1 MYKNFILKSSFIVS
15 VALIL
20 SSCSKGGDN
29 QAYNQQPPE
38 LPIGIISQQDVTIPR
53 EYAASIEGVSTV
65 EIRPQVSGY
74 LSRIF
79 VDEGDYVRAGQALFK
94 IEDRIFQ
101 EQLRS
106 AQATLISA
114 NATLANANIELNRK
128 RELAKNNMVSPIQV
142 KEAETAYNSARGSV
156 SQAQAAIESAKINL
170 NFSTIKAPVSGYIGR
185 FKYRIGSLLSPTN
198 ADPIT
203 ILSDIHQIY
212 AYFSLSENDFVN
224 FQNQYR
230 GNSIEEKLKNTPP
243 VNLIMSNG
251 GQYETSGRIN
261 AVEGQFNKMT
271 GAITLRAVFDNSKAI
286 LRSGNTGKVLLEQK
300 YANATLL
307 PVGSTMMVQDKVYV
321 FSLDK
326 QNKAIQIP
334 VEVAGKA
341 GTNYIVTSG
350 LKAGDRYI
358 VTGFERLQPG
368 TPVVPQKEQK
378 KEQKKAQ

>member
-38 LPIGIISQQDVTIPR
+38 LPIGVISQQDVTIPR

-128 RELAKNNMVSPIQV
+128 RELAKNNMISPIQV

-224 FQNQYR
+224 FQNQYT
-230 GNSIEEKLKNTPP
+230 GNSIEEKLK
-243 VNLIMSNG
+243 I
-251 GQYETSGRIN
+251 R
-261 AVEGQFNKMT
+261 
-271 GAITLRAVFDNSKAI
+271 LR
-286 LRSGNTGKVLLEQK
+286 
-300 YANATLL
+300 
-307 PVGSTMMVQDKVYV
+307 
-321 FSLDK
+321 
-326 QNKAIQIP
+326 
-334 VEVAGKA
+334 
-341 GTNYIVTSG
+341 
-350 LKAGDRYI
+350 
-358 VTGFERLQPG
+358 
-368 TPVVPQKEQK
+368 
-378 KEQKKAQ
+378 

>member
-1 MYKNFILKSSFIVS
+1 MYKNFILKSSFIIS
-15 VALIL
+15 AALIL
-20 SSCSKGGDN
+20 SSCGKGDNN

-38 LPIGIISQQDVTIPR
+38 LPIGVVTQQDVTIPR
-53 EYAASIEGVSTV
+53 EYATSIEGISTV

-79 VDEGDYVRAGQALFK
+79 VDEGDYVRAGQVLFK

-106 AQATLISA
+106 AQATLVSA
-114 NATLANANIELNRK
+114 NAALATANIELNRK
-128 RELAKNNMVSPIQV
+128 KELAKNNMVSSIQV

-156 SQAQAAIESAKINL
+156 SQAQAAIESSKINL
-170 NFSTIKAPVSGYIGR
+170 NFAAIKAPVSGYIGR

-203 ILSDIHQIY
+203 ILSDIHQVY

-224 FQNQYR
+224 FQNQHP
-230 GNSIEEKLKNTPP
+230 GNTIEEKLKNTPA
-243 VNLIMSNG
+243 VNLILSNG
-251 GQYETSGRIN
+251 EQYETSGRIN
-261 AVEGQFNKMT
+261 AVEGQFNKTT
-271 GAITLRAVFDNSKAI
+271 GAITMHAVFDNSKST
-286 LRSGNTGKVLLEQK
+286 LRSGNTGKIVLEQK
-300 YANATLL
+300 YPNATLL
-307 PVGSTMMVQDKVYV
+307 PVASTMMIQDKVYV

-341 GTNYIVTSG
+341 GTNYIVTNG

-378 KEQKKAQ
+378 KDQKKAQ

>member
-1 MYKNFILKSSFIVS
+1 MKSSFIIS
-15 VALIL
+15 AALIL
-20 SSCSKGGDN
+20 SSCGKGDNN

-38 LPIGIISQQDVTIPR
+38 LPIGVVTQQDVTIPR
-53 EYAASIEGVSTV
+53 EYATSIEGISTV

-79 VDEGDYVRAGQALFK
+79 VDEGDYVRAGQVLFK

-106 AQATLISA
+106 AQATLVSA
-114 NATLANANIELNRK
+114 NAALATANIELNRK
-128 RELAKNNMVSPIQV
+128 KELAKNNMVSSIQV

-156 SQAQAAIESAKINL
+156 SQAQAAIESSKINL
-170 NFSTIKAPVSGYIGR
+170 NFAAIKAPVSGYIGR

-203 ILSDIHQIY
+203 ILSDIHQVY

-224 FQNQYR
+224 FQNQHP
-230 GNSIEEKLKNTPP
+230 GNTIEEKLKNTPA
-243 VNLIMSNG
+243 VNLILSNG
-251 GQYETSGRIN
+251 EQYETSGRIN
-261 AVEGQFNKMT
+261 AVEGQFNKTT
-271 GAITLRAVFDNSKAI
+271 GAITMRAVFDNSKST
-286 LRSGNTGKVLLEQK
+286 LRSGNTGKIVLEQK
-300 YANATLL
+300 YPNATLL
-307 PVGSTMMVQDKVYV
+307 PVASTMMIQDKVYV

-334 VEVAGKA
+334 VEVAEKA
-341 GTNYIVTSG
+341 GTNYIVTNG

-378 KEQKKAQ
+378 KDQKKAQ

>member
-1 MYKNFILKSSFIVS
+1 MYKNFILKSSFIIS
-15 VALIL
+15 AALIL
-20 SSCSKGGDN
+20 SSCGKGDNN

-38 LPIGIISQQDVTIPR
+38 LPIGVVTQQDVTIQR
-53 EYAASIEGVSTV
+53 EYATSIEGISTV

-79 VDEGDYVRAGQALFK
+79 VDEGDYVRAGQVLFK

-106 AQATLISA
+106 AQATLVSA
-114 NATLANANIELNRK
+114 NAALATANIELNRK
-128 RELAKNNMVSPIQV
+128 KELAKNNMVSSIQV

-156 SQAQAAIESAKINL
+156 SQAQAAIESSKINL
-170 NFSTIKAPVSGYIGR
+170 NFAAIKAPVSGYIGR

-203 ILSDIHQIY
+203 ILSDIHQVY

-224 FQNQYR
+224 FQNQHP
-230 GNSIEEKLKNTPP
+230 GNTIEEKLKNTPA
-243 VNLIMSNG
+243 VNLILSNG
-251 GQYETSGRIN
+251 EQYETSGRIN
-261 AVEGQFNKMT
+261 AVEGQFNKTT
-271 GAITLRAVFDNSKAI
+271 GAITMRAVFDNSKST
-286 LRSGNTGKVLLEQK
+286 LRSGNTGKIVLEQK
-300 YANATLL
+300 YPNATLL
-307 PVGSTMMVQDKVYV
+307 PVASTMMIQDKVYV

-341 GTNYIVTSG
+341 GTNYIVTNG

-378 KEQKKAQ
+378 KDQKKAQ

>member
-38 LPIGIISQQDVTIPR
+38 LPVAVISQQNVTIPR
-53 EYAASIEGVSTV
+53 EYAAAIEGVSTV

-128 RELAKNNMVSPIQV
+128 RELAKNNMISPIQV

-185 FKYRIGSLLSPTN
+185 FKYRIGSLLAPTN

-203 ILSDIHQIY
+203 ILSDIHQVY

-224 FQNQYR
+224 FQNRYA

-251 GQYETSGRIN
+251 EQYETSGKIN

-271 GAITLRAVFDNSKAI
+271 GAITLRAVFDNSKAT

-300 YANATLL
+300 YDNATLL
-307 PVGSTMMVQDKVYV
+307 PVGSTMMIQDKVYV

-341 GTNYIVTSG
+341 GTNYIVTGG

-368 TPVVPQKEQK
+368 TTVVPQKEQN

>member
-1 MYKNFILKSSFIVS
+1 MKSSFIIS
-15 VALIL
+15 AALIL
-20 SSCSKGGDN
+20 SSCGKGDNN

-38 LPIGIISQQDVTIPR
+38 LPIGVVTQQDVTIPR
-53 EYAASIEGVSTV
+53 EYATSIEGISTV

-79 VDEGDYVRAGQALFK
+79 VDEGDYVRAGQVLFK

-106 AQATLISA
+106 AQATLVSA
-114 NATLANANIELNRK
+114 NAALATANIELNRK
-128 RELAKNNMVSPIQV
+128 KELAKNNMVSSIQV

-156 SQAQAAIESAKINL
+156 SQAQAAIESSKINL
-170 NFSTIKAPVSGYIGR
+170 NFAAIKAPVSGYIGR

-203 ILSDIHQIY
+203 ILSDIHQVY

-224 FQNQYR
+224 FQNQHP
-230 GNSIEEKLKNTPP
+230 GNTIEEKLKNTPA
-243 VNLIMSNG
+243 VNLILSNG
-251 GQYETSGRIN
+251 EQYETSGRIN
-261 AVEGQFNKMT
+261 AVEGQFNKTT
-271 GAITLRAVFDNSKAI
+271 GAITMRAVFDNSKST
-286 LRSGNTGKVLLEQK
+286 LRSGNTGKIVLEQK
-300 YANATLL
+300 YPNATLL
-307 PVGSTMMVQDKVYV
+307 PVASTMMIQDKVYV

-341 GTNYIVTSG
+341 GTNYIVTNG

-378 KEQKKAQ
+378 KDQKKAQ

>member
-1 MYKNFILKSSFIVS
+1 MYKNSILKSSFIIS
-15 VALIL
+15 AAFIL
-20 SSCSKGGDN
+20 SSCGKGDN
-29 QAYNQQPPE
+29 NQTYNQQPPE
-38 LPIGIISQQDVTIPR
+38 LPIGVVTQQDVTIPR
-53 EYAASIEGVSTV
+53 EYATSIEGVSTV

-79 VDEGDYVRAGQALFK
+79 VDEGDYVRAGQILFK

-106 AQATLISA
+106 AQATLVSA
-114 NATLANANIELNRK
+114 NAALATANIELNRK
-128 RELAKNNMVSPIQV
+128 KELAKNNMVSSIQV

-170 NFSTIKAPVSGYIGR
+170 NFSAIKAPVSGYIGR

-203 ILSDIHQIY
+203 ILSDIHQVY

-224 FQNQYR
+224 FQNQHP
-230 GNSIEEKLKNTPP
+230 GNTIEEKLKNTPA
-243 VNLIMSNG
+243 VNLILSNG
-251 GQYETSGRIN
+251 EQYETSGRIN
-261 AVEGQFNKMT
+261 AVEGQFNKTT
-271 GAITLRAVFDNSKAI
+271 GAITMRAVFDNSKST
-286 LRSGNTGKVLLEQK
+286 LRSGNTGKIVLEQK
-300 YANATLL
+300 YPNATLL
-307 PVGSTMMVQDKVYV
+307 PVASTMMIQDKVYV

-326 QNKAIQIP
+326 QNKAVQIP

-341 GTNYIVTSG
+341 GTNYIVTNG

-378 KEQKKAQ
+378 KDQKKAQ

>member
-1 MYKNFILKSSFIVS
+1 MYKNSILKSSFIIS
-15 VALIL
+15 AALIL
-20 SSCSKGGDN
+20 SSCGKGDNN

-38 LPIGIISQQDVTIPR
+38 LPIGVVTQQDVTIPR
-53 EYAASIEGVSTV
+53 EYATSIEGVSTV

-79 VDEGDYVRAGQALFK
+79 VDEGDYVRAGQVLFK

-106 AQATLISA
+106 AQATLVSA
-114 NATLANANIELNRK
+114 SASLATANIELNRK
-128 RELAKNNMVSPIQV
+128 KELAKNNMVSSIQV

-170 NFSTIKAPVSGYIGR
+170 NFAAIKAPVSGYIGR

-203 ILSDIHQIY
+203 ILSDIHQVY

-224 FQNQYR
+224 FQNQHP
-230 GNSIEEKLKNTPP
+230 GNTIEEKLKNTPA
-243 VNLIMSNG
+243 VNLILSNG
-251 GQYETSGRIN
+251 EQYETSGRIN
-261 AVEGQFNKMT
+261 AVEGQFNKTT
-271 GAITLRAVFDNSKAI
+271 GAITMRAVFDNSKST
-286 LRSGNTGKVLLEQK
+286 LRSGNTGKIVLEQK
-300 YANATLL
+300 YPNATLL
-307 PVGSTMMVQDKVYV
+307 PVASTMMIQDKVYV

-334 VEVAGKA
+334 VEVAGKT
-341 GTNYIVTSG
+341 GTNYIVTNG

-378 KEQKKAQ
+378 KDQKKAQ

>member
-1 MYKNFILKSSFIVS
+1 MYKNFILKSSFIIS
-15 VALIL
+15 AALIL
-20 SSCSKGGDN
+20 SSCGKGDNN

-38 LPIGIISQQDVTIPR
+38 LPIGVVTQQDVTIPR
-53 EYAASIEGVSTV
+53 EYATSIEGVSTV

-79 VDEGDYVRAGQALFK
+79 VDEGDYVRAGQVLFK

-106 AQATLISA
+106 AQATLVSA
-114 NATLANANIELNRK
+114 NAALATANIELNRK
-128 RELAKNNMVSPIQV
+128 KELAKNNMVSSIQV

-156 SQAQAAIESAKINL
+156 SQAQAAIESSKINL
-170 NFSTIKAPVSGYIGR
+170 NFAAIKAPVSGYIGR

-203 ILSDIHQIY
+203 ILSDIHQVY

-224 FQNQYR
+224 FQNQHP
-230 GNSIEEKLKNTPP
+230 GNTIEEKLKNTPA
-243 VNLIMSNG
+243 VNLILSNG
-251 GQYETSGRIN
+251 EQYETSGRIN
-261 AVEGQFNKMT
+261 AVEGQFNKTT
-271 GAITLRAVFDNSKAI
+271 GAITMRAVFDNSKST
-286 LRSGNTGKVLLEQK
+286 LRSGNTGKIVLEQK
-300 YANATLL
+300 YPNATLL
-307 PVGSTMMVQDKVYV
+307 PVASTMMIQDKVYV

-341 GTNYIVTSG
+341 GTNYIVTNG

-378 KEQKKAQ
+378 KDQKKAQ

>member
-1 MYKNFILKSSFIVS
+1 MYKNFILKSSFIIS
-15 VALIL
+15 AALIL
-20 SSCSKGGDN
+20 SSCGKGDNN

-38 LPIGIISQQDVTIPR
+38 LPIGVVTQQDVTIPR
-53 EYAASIEGVSTV
+53 EYATSIEGISTV

-79 VDEGDYVRAGQALFK
+79 VDEGDYVRAGQVLFK

-106 AQATLISA
+106 AQATLVSA
-114 NATLANANIELNRK
+114 NAALATANIELNRK
-128 RELAKNNMVSPIQV
+128 KELAKNNMVSSIQV

-156 SQAQAAIESAKINL
+156 SQAQAAIESSKINL
-170 NFSTIKAPVSGYIGR
+170 NFAAIKAPVSGYIGR

-203 ILSDIHQIY
+203 ILSDIHQVY

-224 FQNQYR
+224 FQNQHP
-230 GNSIEEKLKNTPP
+230 GNTIEEKLKNTPA
-243 VNLIMSNG
+243 VNLILSNG
-251 GQYETSGRIN
+251 EQYETSGRIN
-261 AVEGQFNKMT
+261 AVEGQFNKTT
-271 GAITLRAVFDNSKAI
+271 GAITMRAVFDNSKST
-286 LRSGNTGKVLLEQK
+286 LRSGNTGKIVLEQK
-300 YANATLL
+300 YPNATLL
-307 PVGSTMMVQDKVYV
+307 PVASTMMIQDKVYV

-334 VEVAGKA
+334 VEVAEKA
-341 GTNYIVTSG
+341 GTNYIVTNG

-378 KEQKKAQ
+378 KDQKKAQ

>member
-1 MYKNFILKSSFIVS
+1 MYKNFILKSSFIIS
-15 VALIL
+15 AALIL
-20 SSCSKGGDN
+20 SNCGKGDNN

-38 LPIGIISQQDVTIPR
+38 LPIGVVTQQDVTIPR
-53 EYAASIEGVSTV
+53 EYATSIEGISTV

-79 VDEGDYVRAGQALFK
+79 VDEGDYVRAGQVLFK

-106 AQATLISA
+106 AQATLVSA
-114 NATLANANIELNRK
+114 NAALATANIELNRK
-128 RELAKNNMVSPIQV
+128 KELAKNNMVSSIQV

-156 SQAQAAIESAKINL
+156 SQAQAAIESSKINL
-170 NFSTIKAPVSGYIGR
+170 NFAAIKAPVSGYIGR

-203 ILSDIHQIY
+203 ILSDIHQVY

-224 FQNQYR
+224 FQNQHP
-230 GNSIEEKLKNTPP
+230 GNTIEEKLKNTPA
-243 VNLIMSNG
+243 VNLILSNG
-251 GQYETSGRIN
+251 EQYETSGRIN
-261 AVEGQFNKMT
+261 AVEGQFNKTT
-271 GAITLRAVFDNSKAI
+271 GAITMRAVFDNSKST
-286 LRSGNTGKVLLEQK
+286 LRSGNTGKIVLEQK
-300 YANATLL
+300 YPNATLL
-307 PVGSTMMVQDKVYV
+307 PVASTMMIQDKVYV

-341 GTNYIVTSG
+341 GTNYIVTNG
-350 LKAGDRYI
+350 LKVGDRYI

-378 KEQKKAQ
+378 KDQKKAQ

>member
-1 MYKNFILKSSFIVS
+1 MKSSFIIS
-15 VALIL
+15 AALIL
-20 SSCSKGGDN
+20 SSCGKGDNN

-38 LPIGIISQQDVTIPR
+38 LPIGVVTQQDVTIPR
-53 EYAASIEGVSTV
+53 EYATSIEGVSTV

-79 VDEGDYVRAGQALFK
+79 VDEGDYVRAGQVLFK

-106 AQATLISA
+106 AQATLVSA
-114 NATLANANIELNRK
+114 NAALATANIELNRK
-128 RELAKNNMVSPIQV
+128 KELAKNNMVSSIQV

-156 SQAQAAIESAKINL
+156 SQAQAAIESSKINL
-170 NFSTIKAPVSGYIGR
+170 NFAAIKAPVSGYIGR

-203 ILSDIHQIY
+203 ILSDIHQVY

-224 FQNQYR
+224 FQNQHP
-230 GNSIEEKLKNTPP
+230 GNTIEEKLKNTPA
-243 VNLIMSNG
+243 VNLILSNG
-251 GQYETSGRIN
+251 EQYETSGRIN
-261 AVEGQFNKMT
+261 AVEGQFNKTT
-271 GAITLRAVFDNSKAI
+271 GAITMRAVFDNSKST
-286 LRSGNTGKVLLEQK
+286 LRSGNTGKIVLEQK
-300 YANATLL
+300 YPNATLL
-307 PVGSTMMVQDKVYV
+307 PVASTMMIQDKVYV

-341 GTNYIVTSG
+341 GTNYIVTNG

-378 KEQKKAQ
+378 KDQKKAQ

>member
-1 MYKNFILKSSFIVS
+1 MYKNFILKSSFIIS
-15 VALIL
+15 AALIL
-20 SSCSKGGDN
+20 SSCGKGDNN

-38 LPIGIISQQDVTIPR
+38 LPIGVVTQQDVTIPR
-53 EYAASIEGVSTV
+53 EYATSIEGISTV

-79 VDEGDYVRAGQALFK
+79 VDEGDYVRAGQVLFK

-106 AQATLISA
+106 AQATLVSA
-114 NATLANANIELNRK
+114 NAALATANIELNRK
-128 RELAKNNMVSPIQV
+128 KELAKNNMVSSIQV

-156 SQAQAAIESAKINL
+156 SQAQAAIESSKINL
-170 NFSTIKAPVSGYIGR
+170 NFAAIKAPVSGYIGR

-203 ILSDIHQIY
+203 ILSDIHQVY

-224 FQNQYR
+224 FQNQHP
-230 GNSIEEKLKNTPP
+230 GNTIEEKLKNTPA
-243 VNLIMSNG
+243 VNLILSNG
-251 GQYETSGRIN
+251 EQYETSGRIN
-261 AVEGQFNKMT
+261 AVEGQFNKTT
-271 GAITLRAVFDNSKAI
+271 GAITMRAVFDNSKST
-286 LRSGNTGKVLLEQK
+286 LRSGNTGKIVLEQK
-300 YANATLL
+300 YPNATLL
-307 PVGSTMMVQDKVYV
+307 PVASTMMIQDKVYV

-341 GTNYIVTSG
+341 GTNYIVTNG

-378 KEQKKAQ
+378 KDQKKAQ